1 MSASLVPCTA
11 CSRHIRASEE
21 ACPFCSAELKSLRD
35 SITHFRDASASYAR
49 QEFAQSYAQ
58 RSSIAP
64 PHSFLTQP
72 LYWTA
77 AAVVFVAAL
86 FPLSMR
92 WQHHPASPVPA
103 SSGSA
108 SVQSTESDEDLL
120 ADIDQ
125 KVSADVP
132 SAMAP
137 LADPTAGSASS
148 TSGSRRSPTASGTAS
163 CTCGRTP
170 ARCSGPPAS
179 PRSCERGARAPVCH
193 RVHAPES
200 TREKRSD
207 DATTLGHHRPVRRCT
222 AP

>member
-1 MSASLVPCTA
+1 MTLHLTHEQLCDLILADSSLPLAGEFEDTLTSDSDVVHAHLQA
-11 CSRHIRASEE
+11 CLV
-21 ACPFCSAELKSLRD
+21 CSAELKSLRD
-35 SITHFRDASASYAR
+35 SLSHFRDASMSYAR

-86 FPLSMR
+86 FPLSMHQR
-92 WQHHPASPVPA
+92 RSSGSPVTA

-108 SVQSTESDEDLL
+108 SVQTIESDEALL

-137 LADPTAGSASS
+137 LADPTAGSAAS
-148 TSGSRRSPTASGTAS
+148 TSAADQ
-163 CTCGRTP
+163 RTN
-170 ARCSGPPAS
+170 
-179 PRSCERGARAPVCH
+179 
-193 RVHAPES
+193 
-200 TREKRSD
+200 
-207 DATTLGHHRPVRRCT
+207 
-222 AP
+222 